1 LQNDFEA
8 MGLRDSVLRGVY
20 AFGYE
25 RPSQIQA
32 KAIPVARTG
41 RDTIIQAQSGTGK
54 TAAFAISV
62 LDQLDLDCRS
72 VQTMVLSPTREL
84 AVQTASVFGEKIV
97 ASTYTH
103 THTHTYTEQT
113 LTSSLFPF
121 SQQTAWATTWEC
133 GRTRWWAGA
142 RCARTRTS

>member
-1 LQNDFEA
+1 LQSDFEA

-97 ASTYTH
+97 ASTH
-103 THTHTYTEQT
+103 AHTEQT